1 MKNTNTRINA
11 LALSYIVGAG
21 GGAVLRFNKT
31 SKYYEDHDIHLH
43 QIGIMDRYKSLED
56 SPSPIHRLIQI
67 LRSIIFLTNRGWKY
81 VCQSKVDLIITPIG
95 GLTRC
100 LISAFIIHLTKRIPW
115 VIIVQGSMGGY
126 FGNSYNEI
134 YKLYR
139 EAGHSIFDA
148 IMMELHCLISRSF
161 GWLMLQ
167 SGNAIITVEE
177 GLIPPGTNVP
187 IFRIPNTYEPKK
199 PPSRDEIRQND
210 LDAVFLGRVIPEKG
224 IYDLID
230 AWSMVTNS
238 ISNARLGVI
247 GPIEKGIEPI
257 IRRRIISLELE
268 DNVTIFGGR
277 FGQEKESLLK
287 KSKLFVTASR
297 SESFGFVIFEA
308 LNYGLPVIC
317 YELEPLKRN
326 LSNCEAIIY
335 TKYGDKYGLAYNII
349 KMLQNSDKIKLLS
362 SKAIDYIKQC
372 SFPSWKDIAKNE
384 IKVYFSV
391 LKVCL

>member
-1 MKNTNTRINA
+1 
-11 LALSYIVGAG
+11 
-21 GGAVLRFNKT
+21 
-31 SKYYEDHDIHLH
+31 
-43 QIGIMDRYKSLED
+43 
-56 SPSPIHRLIQI
+56 
-67 LRSIIFLTNRGWKY
+67 
-81 VCQSKVDLIITPIG
+81 
-95 GLTRC
+95 
-100 LISAFIIHLTKRIPW
+100 
-115 VIIVQGSMGGY
+115 
-126 FGNSYNEI
+126 
-134 YKLYR
+134 
-139 EAGHSIFDA
+139 
-148 IMMELHCLISRSF
+148 
-161 GWLMLQ
+161 MLQ

-177 GLIPPGTNVP
+177 GLIPLRTITP

-199 PPSRDEIRQND
+199 PPSWDEIRQKD

-238 ISNARLGVI
+238 ISNASLGVI

-308 LNYGLPVIC
+308 LNYGLPVVC

-335 TKYGDKYGLAYNII
+335 TKYGDKYDLAYNII
-349 KMLQNSDKIKLLS
+349 KMLQNSDKIKFLS